1 MRSRVLIIGEDLAL
15 RARLAQ
21 ALARGGYRAEVAK
34 SLAHA
39 RRAGLAGIALAIVVD
54 GDPARALAV
63 EELRAA
69 VGRVLRVG
77 SPGGSLSLADAH
89 DEASFLAGVRQA
101 MAAGP
106 EAEAAEPTIAFAG
119 HRLDLAGHSLA
130 DPDGANVPLTRA
142 EFSLLRAFAERPG
155 RVLSRDQ
162 LLQLIAGR
170 DAEPY
175 DRSIDMHVAR
185 LRRKIEPDPKRPSL
199 IVTVPGSGYKFAVA
213 VGEAAP
219 PRAEPAREAAPA
231 PGAEPGTPERRQVV
245 ALAAE
250 LVAQE
255 GRRVPSDPEDL
266 GALVRAFR
274 CDATAVLTRY
284 GGVIAENRG
293 REFLAY
299 FGYPFAQEHAAE
311 QALRAALALVG
322 RVAQGEC
329 GARVGVAAG
338 LVVAY
343 GGGEIFG
350 ETPDEA
356 RRLSALARP
365 GQALVSGDARRQAE
379 KLFQFRSFALA
390 GQNGAASTEIWQ
402 VLAPSAASR
411 SEAIFAS
418 PKLDLIGRE
427 EELSLLVSA
436 WRGARSGEGRLA
448 LLSGEPGIGKS
459 RLLAA
464 LEDELAQ
471 EALVSMRYFCSVLNR
486 DSALYPVIARWEQE
500 AGFVSGEPPEARPG
514 KLEALYSADKMSAED
529 FARIAEMLSV
539 PCGERYP
546 RLDLTPQQRKQK
558 TFDALRRRLFNAA
571 KKTPLLMLFE
581 DAHWADASS
590 LELIDSVVSRL
601 HDQPILLVVS
611 CRPEF
616 SPPWAGQAGVSAITL
631 GRLNRRQS
639 AQLAAQIRGARRISP
654 ELQER
659 ILAQADGVPLFIE
672 ELTKATLESAAS
684 SQGAIPSTLS
694 ATLIQRLDRLPG
706 AKQVAQVGAAIG
718 REFSHALLSA
728 AASMSEGELAR
739 GLDGLVACGLASRRG
754 ASPEATYAFKHALVQ
769 DAVYDTLLKSRRR
782 ELHARVAGALRE
794 RFFDVAEQQP
804 EVLAHHL
811 TEAGETDPAIEW
823 WGKAGDAALRR
834 SAFQEAIAH
843 LGKAIEMADGEGAP
857 KRQEAP
863 PRADAEAQTPLAELA
878 GSGDVEEALGKRQS
892 RAALR
897 ANYARAL
904 MLGKGF
910 ARPET
915 SAAAARAWESSGAS
929 SRARFEAM
937 FVDWGTRLVAGEIA
951 AANEIAETFL
961 SDAEAHG
968 QASERRTALRIVG
981 TLRLYQGRLSEAEAA
996 LRAALDAPPP
1006 PDDPHERFR
1015 FLEDHEAV
1023 TLTNFA
1029 AVKWLLG
1036 DAAQALAA
1044 SNSALAAAEATNHPP
1059 TLCIVRAYRGTLNM
1073 RRGDVDAVARE
1084 GAALQALGAA
1094 HGMPTYLA
1102 AGEVFTLWAHA
1113 RATGDA
1119 KTVERL
1125 REARRALE
1133 SSRVRHNLP
1142 SSEAALA
1149 EAELAARQYDA
1160 ALATADR
1167 ALAFADASGVAYE
1180 NARLYRARAGALLAM
1195 TPADPGRAEAAYR
1208 MAIETARAQ
1217 GARTYELVAAVPLA
1231 ELFQANNRA
1240 LEAYDALARALE
1252 GFAPTPELPQ
1262 IAEAQALLATVECDE
1277 TVAAEVARRKRLS
1290 GFSTYETARSSG

>member
-1 MRSRVLIIGEDLAL
+1 MIVGRDLAL

-21 ALARGGYRAEVAK
+21 ALARGGYRAEVAE

-39 RRAGLAGIALAIVVD
+39 RRAGLEGILLAIVAD
-54 GDPARALAV
+54 DDPARALAV
-63 EELRAA
+63 EELRAV
-69 VGRVLRVG
+69 VGRVLCVG
-77 SPGGSLSLADAH
+77 SPGSSLSLADAD

-106 EAEAAEPTIAFAG
+106 EPEGAEATIAFAG
-119 HRLDLAGHSLA
+119 HRLDLVGHSLA
-130 DPDGANVPLTRA
+130 DPHGVNVPLTRA

-185 LRRKIEPDPKRPSL
+185 LRRKIERDPKRPSL
-199 IVTVPGSGYKFAVA
+199 IVTVPGSGYKFALA
-213 VGEAAP
+213 VGKAAP
-219 PRAEPAREAAPA
+219 PRAEPACEAAPA
-231 PGAEPGTPERRQVV
+231 PDAEPGTPERRQVV

-255 GRRVPSDPEDL
+255 GRRLPSDPEDL

-274 CDATAVLTRY
+274 RDATAVLTRY
-284 GGVIAENRG
+284 GGVAENRG
-293 REFLAY
+293 REILAY

-322 RVAQGEC
+322 RVAQDDC

-338 LVVAY
+338 LVVAAR
-343 GGGEIFG
+343 GGEIFG

-356 RRLSALARP
+356 RRLGALARP
-365 GQALVSGDARRQAE
+365 GQALVSGETRRQAE
-379 KLFQFRSFALA
+379 KLFQFRSFALT
-390 GQNGAASTEIWQ
+390 GENGATSPEIWQ
-402 VLAPSAASR
+402 VFAPSAASR
-411 SEAIFAS
+411 SEAVFAS

-427 EELSLLVSA
+427 DELSLLVSA

-471 EALVSMRYFCSVLNR
+471 ETLVGMRYFCSVLNR
-486 DSALYPVIARWEQE
+486 DSAFYPVIARWEQE
-500 AGFVSGEPPEARPG
+500 AGFVSREPPEARLS
-514 KLEALYSADKMSAED
+514 KLETLFSGDKISAED
-529 FARIAEMLSV
+529 FALIAEMLCV

-558 TFDALRRRLFNAA
+558 TFDALRRRLFDVA
-571 KKTPLLMLFE
+571 KKTPALMLFE

-590 LELIDSVVSRL
+590 LELIDSIVRRL
-601 HDQPILLVVS
+601 HDQPILLVVT

-616 SPPWAGQAGVSAITL
+616 SPPWAGEAGVSAITL

-639 AQLAAQIRGARRISP
+639 AVLAAQVRGARKISP

-672 ELTKATLESAAS
+672 ELTKAVLESSAS
-684 SQGAIPSTLS
+684 SQSAIPSTLS
-694 ATLIQRLDRLPG
+694 ATLIQRLDRLPH
-706 AKQVAQVGAAIG
+706 AKQVAQVGVAIG

-739 GLDGLVACGLASRRG
+739 GLDELVATGLASRRG
-754 ASPEATYAFKHALVQ
+754 ASPDATYTFKHALVQ

-782 ELHARVAGALRE
+782 ELHGRIAGALRE
-794 RFFDVAEQQP
+794 SFLDFAEQQP

-811 TEAGETDPAIEW
+811 TEAGEIDLAIEW
-823 WGKAGDAALRR
+823 WGKAGEAALRR

-843 LGKAIEMADGEGAP
+843 LAKAIEMGDREGAL
-857 KRQEAP
+857 KRQEVPA
-863 PRADAEAQTPLAELA
+863 RAD
-878 GSGDVEEALGKRQS
+878 VEQAPSKRQP
-892 RAALR
+892 RAALQ

-910 ARPET
+910 ARPES
-915 SAAAARAWESSGAS
+915 SAAAARAWESSGAAP
-929 SRARFEAM
+929 RARFDAM

-951 AANEIAETFL
+951 AANEVAETFL
-961 SDAEAHG
+961 SEAEAHG
-968 QASERRTALRIVG
+968 QANERRTGLRMVG
-981 TLRLYQGRLSEAEAA
+981 TVRLYQGRLSEADAA
-996 LRAALDAPPP
+996 LRAALDAAPP

-1023 TLTNFA
+1023 TLTNLA

-1036 DAAQALAA
+1036 DAAQALAV
-1044 SNSALAAAEATNHPP
+1044 SDSALAAAEATNHPP
-1059 TLCIVRAYRGTLNM
+1059 TLCIVRAYRGTLYM

-1084 GAALQALGAA
+1084 GAALKALGAA
-1094 HGMPTYLA
+1094 HGMPTYLT

-1113 RATGDA
+1113 RATGDPE
-1119 KTVERL
+1119 TVDRL
-1125 REARRALE
+1125 RELRRALE
-1133 SSRVRHNLP
+1133 ASRIRHNLP

-1160 ALATADR
+1160 ALATANR
-1167 ALAFADASGVAYE
+1167 ALAFADASGVSYE

-1195 TPADPGRAEAAYR
+1195 TPPDPGRAEAAYR
-1208 MAIETARAQ
+1208 AAIETARAQ
-1217 GARTYELVAAVPLA
+1217 GARTYELIAAVPLA
-1231 ELFQANNRA
+1231 RLFQINNRT
-1240 LEAYDALARALE
+1240 LEAYDALAPALE
-1252 GFAPTPELPQ
+1252 GFAPTSELPQ
-1262 IAEAQALLATVECDE
+1262 IVEAQLLLATLEFDE
-1277 TVAAEVARRKRLS
+1277 IVAAEVARRKLLS
-1290 GFSTYETARSSG
+1290 KFSETFSPLS